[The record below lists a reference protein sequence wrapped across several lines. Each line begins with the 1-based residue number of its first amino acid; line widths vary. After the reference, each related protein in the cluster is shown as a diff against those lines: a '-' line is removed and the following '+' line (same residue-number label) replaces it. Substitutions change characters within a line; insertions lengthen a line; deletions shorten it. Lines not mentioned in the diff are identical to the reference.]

1 MTFAEPLKQ
10 LKKLRERWAEAP
22 RWTRTAGL
30 LVFLAFA
37 FYLPLLNILP
47 FAYIRTD
54 IGGGSDW
61 ASVLVLVMI
70 YMIVAVGL
78 NVVIGM
84 AGLLD
89 LGYVGFYALGAYS
102 VALFGS
108 PSSPVTQWM
117 VKQFGFSEGW
127 ALPFVA
133 TIPIAIA
140 LTMSAGVV
148 LGAPTLRLR
157 GDYLAIV
164 TMGFGEIIRIIA
176 RNADPI
182 TNGAAGITNVPVPPG
197 PKIEGREFFNA
208 SDAERWYWLGLCVL
222 ILLIFLAR
230 RLENSRVGRAWLAIR
245 EDEDAAAVMGVP
257 AFKFKLWAFA
267 IGAALGSIAGLMF
280 GSKQQYV
287 EPTGFALNLSFLFVA
302 MVVIGG
308 SGNIYGVLLGAFL
321 ITYLPERFRTI
332 PVLKEFIDPVA
343 WRPFAFGVALVL
355 VMVLRP
361 QGLVP
366 NRRRARELEDRKHEA
381 EEAAVDV

>member
-1 MTFAEPLKQ
+1 MTTNPLKV
-10 LKKLRERWAEAP
+10 LRLRDRWATLP
-22 RWTRTAGL
+22 HRIRIVVML
-30 LVFLAFA
+30 CLVAFA
-37 FYLPLLNILP
+37 FYLPRLTVLP
-47 FAYIRTD
+47 FAYVRTD

-61 ASVLVLVMI
+61 ASVLFLVAI

-78 NVVIGM
+78 NIVVGM

-89 LGYVGFYALGAYS
+89 LGYIGFYALGAYS

-108 PSSPVTQWM
+108 PSSPVTEWIAE
-117 VKQFGFSEGW
+117 KYDLGTGW
-127 ALPFVA
+127 ALPFAA

-140 LTMSAGVV
+140 LTMTAGVI

-182 TNGAAGITNVPVPPG
+182 TGGAAGVTNVPAPPPTIDG
-197 PKIEGREFFNA
+197 KPWFNVGEP
-208 SDAERWYWLGLCVL
+208 ERWYWLALCVL
-222 ILLIFLAR
+222 ILLIFVAR

-245 EDEDAAAVMGVP
+245 EDEDAAAIMGVP

-267 IGAALGSIAGLMF
+267 MGAALGAIAGLLF
-280 GSKQQYV
+280 GSKQAYV

-308 SGNIYGVLLGAFL
+308 SGNIGGAMLGAFL
-321 ITYLPERFRTI
+321 ITYLPERFRTV
-332 PVLKEFIDPVA
+332 PFLESLGIDPVA

-355 VMVLRP
+355 VMILRP
-361 QGLVP
+361 QGLIP
-366 NRRRARELEDRKHEA
+366 NRRRAREFEDRRHEA
-381 EEAAVDV
+381 EEAAVDA